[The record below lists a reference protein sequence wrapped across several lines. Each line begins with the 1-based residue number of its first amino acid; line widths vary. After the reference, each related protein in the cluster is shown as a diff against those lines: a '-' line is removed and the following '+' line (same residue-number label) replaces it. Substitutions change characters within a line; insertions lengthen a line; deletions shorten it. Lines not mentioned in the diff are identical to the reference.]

1 MSNCII
7 SLGVINK
14 KLFIPLIYII
24 IYFFVHFINQ
34 NAEYNE
40 VYLYLDG
47 FGYSLGELSSFFVA
61 QFLKYRRIGSKKRKK
76 TLVKQYFKDFSNLLL
91 ILSFYMIMKLIPFYV
106 ILYYFVSDEEND
118 EKDKYKN
125 LFLNDSLEVVC
136 VAIVVIISIIIDL
149 ILGNFNH
156 LITSL
161 VISSIFYVI
170 GDSFMSTYDK
180 ILMEKK
186 YYHFMDV

>member
-47 FGYSLGELSSFFVA
+47 FGYSLGELSSFFVP

-118 EKDKYKN
+118 EKDK
-125 LFLNDSLEVVC
+125 
-136 VAIVVIISIIIDL
+136 
-149 ILGNFNH
+149 
-156 LITSL
+156 
-161 VISSIFYVI
+161 
-170 GDSFMSTYDK
+170 
-180 ILMEKK
+180 
-186 YYHFMDV
+186 

>member
-61 QFLKYRRIGSKKRKK
+61 QFLKYRRIDSKKRKK

-118 EKDKYKN
+118 EKDK
-125 LFLNDSLEVVC
+125 
-136 VAIVVIISIIIDL
+136 
-149 ILGNFNH
+149 
-156 LITSL
+156 
-161 VISSIFYVI
+161 
-170 GDSFMSTYDK
+170 
-180 ILMEKK
+180 
-186 YYHFMDV
+186 

>member
-1 MSNCII
+1 MSNFII
-7 SLGVINK
+7 SLGIINK
-14 KLFIPLIYII
+14 KLLIPIIYII

-40 VYLYLDG
+40 VYVFLDG

-136 VAIVVIISIIIDL
+136 VTIVVIISIIIDL

>member
-136 VAIVVIISIIIDL
+136 VTIVVIISIIIDL